1 MNGLGFF
8 LRPQVSGRKVEQV
21 RNFKSL
27 FGLLIVFALAGQHA
41 FAQSTLFNIPS
52 TDAVAVKKLYA
63 EFDFFVQMP
72 ATEGASRLYV
82 YAPRAVV
89 GVGRGVEAGVNVAFF
104 HTSGFTQSYIQP
116 NVKWRFAADDDKGLA
131 ASAGTILY
139 TPGNNRDALDTFGL
153 VYGNFSKKVKSGNYG
168 PRFTV
173 GPYAV
178 YSGESTWSGPK
189 GGVIAGYEQPI
200 HSKVTIVADWF
211 SGKNFY
217 GYFTP
222 GVSFTLPHSSLFN
235 IGYSIGN
242 DSYDGNNNRLLFMYY
257 GITF

>member
-1 MNGLGFF
+1 
-8 LRPQVSGRKVEQV
+8 V
-21 RNFKSL
+21 RTYRSL
-27 FGLLIVFALAGQHA
+27 FGLVIALSVMTAQHA

-52 TDAVAVKKLYA
+52 TDAVSEKKVYA
-63 EFDFFVQMP
+63 EFDFFAQMP
-72 ATEGASRLYV
+72 KTDGTDRLYI
-82 YAPRAVV
+82 YAPRGIV
-89 GVGRGVEAGVNVAFF
+89 GLGAGVEAGVNLSLF
-104 HTSGFTQSYIQP
+104 HTSGATQGLIQP

-139 TPGNNRDALDTFGL
+139 TPTNNRDSVDTFGI
-153 VYGNFSKKVKSGNYG
+153 VYGNFSKKVKSGDYG

-173 GPYAV
+173 GPYGI
-178 YSGESTWSGPK
+178 YSGGSLWAGPK
-189 GGVIAGYEQPI
+189 AGIIAGYEQPI

-211 SGKNFY
+211 SGKNFF

-242 DSYDGNNNRLLFMYY
+242 DSYNGNNNRLLFMYY

>member
-1 MNGLGFF
+1 
-8 LRPQVSGRKVEQV
+8 V

-27 FGLLIVFALAGQHA
+27 FGLSIVLVLAGQYA

-52 TDAVAVKKLYA
+52 TDAVSAKKIYA
-63 EFDFFVQMP
+63 EFDFMAQMP
-72 ATEGASRLYV
+72 TTAGTSRLYV

-89 GVGRGVEAGVNVAFF
+89 GVGAGVEAGVNVALF
-104 HTSGFTQSYIQP
+104 HTSGATQSYIQP

-131 ASAGTILY
+131 VSAGTILY
-139 TPGNNRDALDTFGL
+139 TPGNNTDTVDTFGL
-153 VYGNFSKKVKSGNYG
+153 VYGNFSKKIKSGNYG
-168 PRFTV
+168 PRFTI
-173 GPYAV
+173 GPYGI
-178 YSGESTWSGPK
+178 YDGESTWTGPK
-189 GGVIAGYEQPI
+189 AGVIAGYEQPI
-200 HSKVTIVADWF
+200 HPKITVLADWY
-211 SGKNFY
+211 SGKNFF

-242 DSYDGNNNRLLFMYY
+242 DSYNGNNNRLLFMYY